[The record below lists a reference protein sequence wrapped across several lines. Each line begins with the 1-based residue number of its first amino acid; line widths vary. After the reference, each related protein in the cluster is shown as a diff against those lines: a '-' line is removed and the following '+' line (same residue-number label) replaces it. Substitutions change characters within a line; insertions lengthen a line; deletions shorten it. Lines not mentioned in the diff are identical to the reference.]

1 MLLACLKNAFE
12 TKDGNGEIDQ
22 GEMEEVFSKL
32 CRIVNCEQQEV
43 DINFLSLLFNLLLN
57 SGGGISRVEQVQPSR
72 GEGASADDG
81 VAHATAPDAR
91 RQADQQEVA
100 DEEEDEGDEE
110 EEGEHEEGAQAGGDD
125 HLWIPNRR
133 RSSIQL

>member
-1 MLLACLKNAFE
+1 MS
-12 TKDGNGEIDQ
+12 KDGNGEIDQ

-43 DINFLSLLFNLLLN
+43 DINFFLHLFDLLFN
-57 SGGGISRVEQVQPSR
+57 SGRGSESRRVKQVQRSR
-72 GEGASADDG
+72 GERASADDG
-81 VAHATAPDAR
+81 AAHATASDAW
-91 RQADQQEVA
+91 RQVDQQEAA

-110 EEGEHEEGAQAGGDD
+110 EAGQREEVSARGND
-125 HLWIPNRR
+125 HLRIPNRR

>member
-1 MLLACLKNAFE
+1 MS
-12 TKDGNGEIDQ
+12 KDGNGEIDQ

-32 CRIVNCEQQEV
+32 CRIVNNEQQEV
-43 DINFLSLLFNLLLN
+43 DINFFLFDLLLN
-57 SGGGISRVEQVQPSR
+57 SGRCISEQQVQPSR

-91 RQADQQEVA
+91 RQADQQEAA

>member
-1 MLLACLKNAFE
+1 MLLACLKTAFK

-43 DINFLSLLFNLLLN
+43 EINFFSFFFDPLLN
-57 SGGGISRVEQVQPSR
+57 SGRGREPWRVKQVQPSR
-72 GEGASADDG
+72 GERASADDG
-81 VAHATAPDAR
+81 AAHATAPDAR
-91 RQADQQEVA
+91 RQVDQQEAA

-110 EEGEHEEGAQAGGDD
+110 EEGEHQEVSQAG
-125 HLWIPNRR
+125 
-133 RSSIQL
+133 

>member
-1 MLLACLKNAFE
+1 MLLACLKTAFK

-32 CRIVNCEQQEV
+32 CRIVNNEQQEV
-43 DINFLSLLFNLLLN
+43 DINFFLFDLLLN
-57 SGGGISRVEQVQPSR
+57 SGGGISEQQVQPSR

-81 VAHATAPDAR
+81 AAHATAPDAR
-91 RQADQQEVA
+91 READQQEVA